1 MTIAGYFLVKCFF
14 AKYYATL
21 SHFAESNGDLGEGF
35 MMLFWKSTILG
46 DKGVVFRYV
55 ILRILVSRF
64 ANIFSETT
72 SNNGKDAQN

>member
-1 MTIAGYFLVKCFF
+1 MQHLDDIMQYL
-14 AKYYATL
+14 
-21 SHFAESNGDLGEGF
+21 DEGF
-35 MMLFWKSTILG
+35 IMLFWKSTILG